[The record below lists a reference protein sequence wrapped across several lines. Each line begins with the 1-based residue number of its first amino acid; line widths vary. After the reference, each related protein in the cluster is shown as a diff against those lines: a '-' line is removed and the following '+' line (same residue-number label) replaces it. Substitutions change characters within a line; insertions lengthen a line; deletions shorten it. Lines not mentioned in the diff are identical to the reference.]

1 MPQKILITGK
11 NFDEKYNRT
20 LILIKG
26 FQHLGYEVIIF
37 NYQKSTEEAAAKI
50 RQLSKDSLFTFLPSF
65 MHKSVKFVKKNSVSP
80 VVFDPLISKYL
91 TYVVD
96 YKRFPKWSYGGIRT
110 YLRDKIALKNS
121 DFIIFDTHQHQSYFN
136 SKYKIDLNKTG
147 VVYIGTNN
155 ENFFKT
161 DAHQSSKF
169 IVGFI
174 GSFIPLQGVMKIM
187 KAIKLLAS
195 YNDIEFELIGKGHD
209 FPGAKNFAKHN
220 NLSNVNFLETIGY
233 TFLNEYINKCSV
245 CLGIF
250 GDSLKTQIV
259 IPNKIFNYSSCAK
272 AIITLD
278 TPAIRECFTNQ
289 KDIYL
294 VNGTPESIADAVLAL
309 KADPVLRTK
318 IETNVHELAL
328 QKFNEIET
336 AQSFLN
342 QFFEFK
348 KQDGNF
354 NSVVKHTFEA

>member
-1 MPQKILITGK
+1 MPHKILITGK

-20 LILIKG
+20 LILING
-26 FQHLGYEVIIF
+26 FQQLGYEVIIF
-37 NYQKSTEEAAAKI
+37 NYQKPTKEAAAKI
-50 RQLSKDSLFTFLPSF
+50 RAFSKDVLFTFLPSF

-96 YKRFPKWSYGGIRT
+96 YKKFSKWSYGGIRT
-110 YLRDKIALKNS
+110 YLRDKIAIKNS
-121 DFIIFDTHQHQSYFN
+121 DFIIFDTQQHQSYFV

-155 ENFFKT
+155 KDFFKT
-161 DAHQSSKF
+161 GNHQSSKF

-187 KAIKLLAS
+187 KAVKLLAS

-209 FPGAKNFAKHN
+209 FPEAKNFAKQN
-220 NLSNVNFLETIGY
+220 NLTNVTFLETIGY
-233 TFLNEYINKCSV
+233 TSLNEYINKYSV

-259 IPNKIFNYSSCAK
+259 IPNKIFNYSSCAR

-294 VNGTPESIADAVLAL
+294 VNGTAESIADAVLAL
-309 KADPVLRTK
+309 KADPALKTK
-318 IETNVHELAL
+318 IETNVHDLAL
-328 QKFNEIET
+328 QKFNEINT
-336 AQSFLN
+336 AESFLN
-342 QFFEFK
+342 QFFEFA
-348 KQDGNF
+348 KQDRKF
-354 NSVVKHTFEA
+354 N